1 VRIPIATLGAVS
13 LIVLSTSGQSSQKS
27 QPDAKEE
34 CISSLSG
41 FPKETVPPLKPSYP
55 VELEHVTLEYFASG
69 CYGTCP
75 AFTLTIS
82 RGIARFKGR
91 AYVRAKG
98 RHQVKVSQ
106 QQFETFLR
114 AWYDGDFYR
123 MRDNY
128 CDISC
133 PDGSRIV
140 VTDIPES
147 SIRLI
152 SPGFTKR
159 VYECFSTDNDRYET
173 PKPPEQYLELA
184 EKLRHFAKAQQW
196 LY

>member
-1 VRIPIATLGAVS
+1 VRIPLVTLGVVS
-13 LIVLSTSGQSSQKS
+13 VLSTFGESSQES
-27 QPDAKEE
+27 RRNTADE
-34 CISSLSG
+34 CIVSLSG
-41 FPKETVPPLKPSYP
+41 FPKETSPLPKPSYP
-55 VELEHVTLEYFASG
+55 VDLGDVTLEYFASG
-69 CYGTCP
+69 CYGSCP
-75 AFTLTIS
+75 AFTLTINKN
-82 RGIARFKGR
+82 IARFKGR

-98 RHQVKVSQ
+98 NHQARLSQ

-114 AWYDGDFYR
+114 AWYDGEFYR

-152 SPGFTKR
+152 SSDFTKR
-159 VYECFSTDNDRYET
+159 VYECFSTNNDRWET

-184 EKLRHFAKAQQW
+184 EKLRNFAKAQQW

>member
-1 VRIPIATLGAVS
+1 VRIPVTTLGAAS
-13 LIVLSTSGQSSQKS
+13 LIVLSGFGQSSQAP
-27 QPDAKEE
+27 QRNTADE
-34 CISSLSG
+34 CIASLSG
-41 FPKETVPPLKPSYP
+41 FPKETSPPPRPAYLE
-55 VELEHVTLEYFASG
+55 ELGDVTLEYFASG
-69 CYGTCP
+69 CYGSCP

-82 RGIARFKGR
+82 KNIARFKGR

-98 RHQVKVSQ
+98 EHQAKVTR

-114 AWYDGDFYR
+114 AWYDGNFYR

-133 PDGSRIV
+133 PDGSTIV
-140 VTDIPES
+140 VTDVPES

-159 VYECFSTDNDRYET
+159 VYECFSTNNDRQET
-173 PKPPEQYLELA
+173 PKPPDQYFELA
-184 EKLRHFAKAQQW
+184 RQLQNFAKAQNW